1 VKPQG
6 ACVLAQLVGAL
17 LLAVALPSPAAAQP
31 GAPTNLRQT
40 VRGAEVHLAWDA
52 PVGGALQY
60 RLEAG
65 SAPMLADLATFVLAA
80 TNTTVQSV
88 PNGSYFVR
96 VRTIDAGVL
105 SAPSNEVIVVVAPP
119 GPPGGLVGTAH
130 GAAVSLAWNAPTT
143 GGTVEFYVLEAGSRP
158 GLGDLARLSVSTT
171 AFVTGGVPPRVYF
184 VRVRAASSAG
194 LSAPSN
200 EVELVV
206 GDPLPG
212 PPAGLTVT
220 LAGPNQVGLAWQAP
234 QSGGAATSY
243 RLEVGTGPG
252 LSDLAVLTLG
262 NVLSFA
268 TTAPE
273 RVYFVRVRALNASG
287 AGPASDETVANVYGL
302 RNGIPVSGTPVA
314 ALGPF
319 DEAMTAFMASR
330 GIGAGVL
337 AISLGAGAGGSVLFE
352 RGYGWHD
359 RARSSPL
366 RPDTPFRIASVV
378 KPMTASLI
386 NRLAAAGVIAVSD
399 YVFCVG
405 SNRPCHLSVPAWG
418 TPDPRLGSITI
429 EHLLA
434 HRAGWDRAISG
445 DPMFMLHLVAT
456 ELGVP
461 SPVAKGDI
469 VRWLAGRPLD
479 FAPGTRE
486 AYSNVGY
493 LILGRVAEQVTGQPL
508 EFLLQQG
515 LFAALGIGSAE
526 VYTGRS
532 LPGDRDPREPVYE
545 DPFVTASLFPPYAVV
560 PWPDGGLLIEA
571 FEAHG
576 GIVATS
582 RALARFLSAYWINGQ
597 PRHGGTQTWTFYGSM
612 PGTLAMARQLP
623 GGINLAVAFNTR
635 RDQHGLEVAGEDVR
649 LVLEAAAGLVHW
661 DAAGA
666 GSTFND

>member
-1 VKPQG
+1 MENRTVV
-6 ACVLAQLVGAL
+6 AHVVGIL
-17 LLAVALPSPAAAQP
+17 LLAAVLPGLAAAQP
-31 GAPTNLRQT
+31 AAPTNLRQT
-40 VRGAEVHLAWDA
+40 VRGAEVHLEWD
-52 PVGGALQY
+52 PPPGGALIY

-65 SAPMLADLATFVLAA
+65 SAPSLANIATFVLAA
-80 TNTTVQSV
+80 TNAAFQAV

-96 VRTIDAGVL
+96 VRAIEAGVL
-105 SAPSNEVIVVVAPP
+105 SAPSNEVVVVVASP
-119 GPPGGLVGTAH
+119 GPPSGLVGSADGT
-130 GAAVSLAWNAPTT
+130 AVSLTWNAPAT
-143 GGTVEFYVLEAGSRP
+143 GGIAEFYVLEAGSST
-158 GLGDLARLSVSTT
+158 GLADLARLSVSTT
-171 AFVTGGVPPRVYF
+171 AFAIQGVPPRVYF

-194 LSAPSN
+194 VSAPSN

-212 PPAGLTVT
+212 PPAGLSVT
-220 LAGPNQVGLAWQAP
+220 MPGSNQVALNWQVP

-243 RLEVGTGPG
+243 RLEAGTGPG

-273 RVYFVRVRALNASG
+273 RVYFVRVRAINATG
-287 AGPASDETVANVYGL
+287 AGPASHEIVANVYGL

-314 ALGPF
+314 ALDPF

-330 GIGAGVL
+330 GIGAGAL
-337 AISLGAGAGGSVLFE
+337 AISLGAGGGSPVLFE

-359 RARSSPL
+359 RARSTPL
-366 RPDTPFRIASVV
+366 RPDAPFRIASVV

-386 NRLAAAGVIAVSD
+386 NRLAAAGLMAPSD

-405 SNRPCHLSVPAWG
+405 SNQPCHLSVPAWG
-418 TPDPRLGSITI
+418 TQDPRLGSITI
-429 EHLLA
+429 EHLLT

-445 DPMFMLHLVAT
+445 DPMFMLHFVAT
-456 ELGVP
+456 ELGIP
-461 SPVAKGDI
+461 SPVAKEDI

-479 FAPGTRE
+479 FTPGTRE

-493 LILGRVAEQVTGQPL
+493 LVLGQVAEQVTGQRF
-508 EFLLQQG
+508 EWLLQQG
-515 LFAALGIGSAE
+515 LFAALSVGPAD

-532 LPGDRDPREPVYE
+532 LPGDRNPREPVYE

-560 PWPDGGLLIEA
+560 PWPDGGLLLEA

-582 RALARFLSAYWINGQ
+582 RALARFLAAYWISGQ
-597 PRHGGTQTWTFYGSM
+597 PRIGGNQTWTFYGSM

-623 GGINLAVAFNTR
+623 NGLNLAVVFNTR
-635 RDQHGLEVAGEDVR
+635 RDRNGLEISGDEVR
-649 LVLEAAAGLVHW
+649 LVLEAAAAHVNGVR
-661 DAAGA
+661 
-666 GSTFND
+666 